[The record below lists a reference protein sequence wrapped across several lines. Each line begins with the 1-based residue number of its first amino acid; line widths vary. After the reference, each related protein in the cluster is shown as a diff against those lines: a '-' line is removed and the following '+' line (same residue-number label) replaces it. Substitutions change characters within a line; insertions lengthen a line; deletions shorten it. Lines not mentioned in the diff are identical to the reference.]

1 MSKER
6 ELLARVLAYV
16 VAKELVVE
24 FEMAT
29 QIEETFIEIKEL
41 LAQPDQPEPVYWENV
56 KEALLNEIDHLT
68 NRLAQPELSTDSLQ
82 LDEQD
87 LREDLREGVVGYLY
101 KQMDCHGEWA
111 TIFKADKPYIAWHD
125 IKDIVPVYVSPPKR
139 EPLSKEQYMK
149 CFTDT
154 YENLN
159 PITDFA
165 RAIEKA
171 HGIGG
176 GNE

>member
-41 LAQPDQPEPVYWENV
+41 LAQPDQPEPVYWENE
-56 KEALLNEIDHLT
+56 KEALLNEIYHLT

-87 LREDLREGVVGYLY
+87 LRDHFAGLAMQGLLASDECGIDSVSKFAYKCADAMLKTREV
-101 KQMDCHGEWA
+101 W
-111 TIFKADKPYIAWHD
+111 
-125 IKDIVPVYVSPPKR
+125 
-139 EPLSKEQYMK
+139 
-149 CFTDT
+149 
-154 YENLN
+154 
-159 PITDFA
+159 
-165 RAIEKA
+165 
-171 HGIGG
+171 
-176 GNE
+176 NE